1 MIDNG
6 VYFITERDPGDSHM
20 ADKDG
25 REYLV
30 FPEGWTQKEQQELMG
45 KAEDPHPDW
54 IIRPFVP
61 LLELFQNYSPPP
73 LRPSFEEIFFRSAL
87 LWSQRSTC
95 PRAQVGC
102 VLASPE
108 NYMLATGY
116 NGAPAGAKHCLETG
130 CVPDAYGHCARSVH
144 AEMNAIAQAARRG
157 TSLRGASAFL
167 TLKPCLT
174 CAKALIQV
182 GIARVLWL
190 EEYLEN
196 TAEAETLEALFLE
209 CGVFERGLY
218 KLPGV

>member
-1 MIDNG
+1 
-6 VYFITERDPGDSHM
+6 M
-20 ADKDG
+20 ARDG
-25 REYLV
+25 RELLS
-30 FPEGWTQKEQQELMG
+30 FPVGWTEAQKQEFMG
-45 KAEDPHPDW
+45 GETFPYSQESLD
-54 IIRPFVP
+54 R
-61 LLELFQNYSPPP
+61 LLRLTRGEIELPQNYNPPP
-73 LRPSFEEIFFRSAL
+73 PRPSFEEIFFRSAL

-116 NGAPAGAKHCLETG
+116 NGAPAGAKHCLEIG

-182 GIARVLWL
+182 GIVRVLWL

-196 TAEAETLEALFLE
+196 TAEAYTLDALFLE
-209 CGVFERGLY
+209 CGVFEMGLY